1 MASVCRGFFVYFVV
15 DCESLCMVLFSFV
28 RVRCLQKFFFLVS
41 AGEEISFRFFIFF
54 GNLTTYTSV
63 YQIVNVRGDTK
74 SLLIRECNEN
84 HSYILRASG
93 HIYIP
98 YIAIE
103 LKNACG

>member
-28 RVRCLQKFFFLVS
+28 RVRCLQKFFFS
-41 AGEEISFRFFIFF
+41 GKRERGNIFSIFYFF

-74 SLLIRECNEN
+74 SQLIRECNEN

-93 HIYIP
+93 HIYK
-98 YIAIE
+98 AIE